1 MSGEK
6 LLKPTEVAEL
16 LQVSITTIYGWT
28 SARRIPVRKV
38 GRLLRFDRGELESW
52 MQRESVIN
60 QRTVTFPVRA
70 SAGSI
75 LG

>member
-28 SARRIPVRKV
+28 SGRRIPFRKV
-38 GRLLRFDRGELESW
+38 GRLLRCDRAELESW

-60 QRTVTFPVRA
+60 QRFVTLPARTPT
-70 SAGSI
+70 GLI
-75 LG
+75 